1 MLCYHGKPTCRS
13 KTKCQTSVD
22 CFPDSLSFQS
32 TQFWEMS
39 GSLCVFVCAC
49 MHMYTGLGMG
59 LGISEHGTFQGAD
72 SILGLVMCK
81 SVCDGKQCQLV
92 AMTPPCTPRLVLQEC
107 DHGHTPPCLEL
118 GAAEHRLGTLA
129 RGKTEVASLCSLSV
143 LQRWDEAVEML
154 LGSWSMRSC
163 NWPVFCGARWG

>member
-1 MLCYHGKPTCRS
+1 MS
-13 KTKCQTSVD
+13 NKCGLFPWQLVFPVYSVLRD
-22 CFPDSLSFQS
+22 EWV
-32 TQFWEMS
+32 TV
-39 GSLCVFVCAC
+39 CVSVCMCAC
-49 MHMYTGLGMG
+49 VHMYTGLGMG

-72 SILGLVMCK
+72 SILSLVMCK

-92 AMTPPCTPRLVLQEC
+92 AMTPPCTPCLVLQEC
-107 DHGHTPPCLEL
+107 DHGHTPPPCLEL

-154 LGSWSMRSC
+154 LGSCSMRSC
-163 NWPVFCGARWG
+163 NWPIFCGARWG